1 MSQMHLCLQSH
12 MSRNTSKWK
21 EQMKLEMNVTAKEE
35 IWEEVCKGGHILIY
49 DPLWKDLICE
59 LKTSNNNTSKTNL

>member
-1 MSQMHLCLQSH
+1 
-12 MSRNTSKWK
+12 
-21 EQMKLEMNVTAKEE
+21 MKLEMNVTAKEE